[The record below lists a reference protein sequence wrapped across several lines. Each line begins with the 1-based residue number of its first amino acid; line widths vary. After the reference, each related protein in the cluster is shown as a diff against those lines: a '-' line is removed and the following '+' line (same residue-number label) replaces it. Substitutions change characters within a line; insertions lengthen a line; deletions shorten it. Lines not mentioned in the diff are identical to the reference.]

1 MPLYSN
7 TDITNIINLANT
19 TIWKLVQKSQYAR
32 IMKGQDVYEGEAAII
47 YAYRRAIE
55 WGRQFFSAND
65 DFNALCAYLLHKCQG
80 YGFNAIQPYFGSP
93 FTSTSGSG
101 GNTMGNF
108 QFHSQYKVGDPG
120 APPAGATTLTDA
132 TLKGKNVITYLDEQR
147 MPIGLSDRVSITYDI
162 INGIITW
169 NQPLGLGQLITIDTW
184 T

>member
-19 TIWKLVQKSQYAR
+19 TIWKLVPKSQYQR
-32 IMKGQDVYEGEAAII
+32 IMVGADVLQGEAAII
-47 YAYRRAIE
+47 YAYRRAVE
-55 WGRQFFSAND
+55 WGRQFFSTQD
-65 DFNALCAYLLHKCQG
+65 DFNALAAYLLHKCQG
-80 YGFNAIQPYFGSP
+80 YGFNAVQPYFGSP

-108 QFHSQYKVGDPG
+108 QFHSQFKIGDPG
-120 APPAGATTLTDA
+120 APAPGATTLTDA
-132 TLKGKNVITYLDEQR
+132 TLKGKNVIAYVDEQR
-147 MPIGLSDRVSITYDI
+147 MSIGLSDRLSITYDI

-169 NQPLGLGQLITIDTW
+169 NQPLNGGQLITIDTW